1 MHLTKVEIK
10 NLKSLGNFTWELAD
24 GEAPAGWH
32 ILLGDNGS
40 GKSTFL
46 RACAIALMGPKNAMG
61 LRLPWQDW
69 IQYGEKEARINITLT
84 QDYAFD
90 QWTGKGNTT
99 TGKLRAGVKINEQ
112 GITLVDNSPSPN
124 RHIWGGAGWF
134 TSSFGPYRRFSGGNK
149 DHEKLFYSAPK
160 LASHLSLFGED
171 VALSETLD
179 WLKDLHYTKLNDESR
194 GGANSPSGRLLE
206 GIKKFINQ
214 DDFLPNGSKLEEITP
229 RGITFRDPNGENIEI
244 TDLSDG
250 FRSVLS
256 MTLELIR
263 LLSLSFGQNQ
273 LFSSDG
279 TKIVVPGV
287 VIIDEIDVHLHP
299 RWQRT
304 IGPWMTSHFPAV
316 QFIVTTHSPL
326 VCQGAVNGSITR
338 LPSPGGN
345 EKEGRVTGV
354 ALDRLLFGDILE
366 ALSSGA
372 FGEGI
377 ERSEIAKE
385 MFYELATLNVQARRR
400 TLGETEQ
407 ARREELQSI
416 FGSMTEA
423 VGSEHD
429 A

>member
-10 NLKSLGNFTWELAD
+10 NLKSLGNFTWELAGD
-24 GEAPAGWH
+24 DTLTGWH
-32 ILLGDNGS
+32 VLLGDNGS

-69 IQYGEKEARINITLT
+69 VQHGEKEARISIGFT
-84 QDYAFD
+84 QDSVD

-99 TGKLRAGVKINEQ
+99 AGKLRAAVKINEH
-112 GITLVDNSPSPN
+112 GITIAEVSPSPN
-124 RHIWGGAGWF
+124 RHVWGGAGWF

-149 DHEKLFYSAPK
+149 DHEKLFYSTPK

-171 VALSETLD
+171 VALSETLS
-179 WLKDLHYTKLNDESR
+179 WLKDLHYTKLNDESS
-194 GGANSPSGRLLE
+194 GVSNSSSGRLLAN
-206 GIKKFINQ
+206 IKNFINQ
-214 DDFLPNGSKLEEITP
+214 DGFLPNGSKLEEVTP
-229 RGITFRDPNGENIEI
+229 KGITFKDPNGEIIEI
-244 TDLSDG
+244 TELSDG

-263 LLSLSFGQNQ
+263 LLSINFGQGH
-273 LFSSDG
+273 LFSSDS
-279 TKIVVPGV
+279 TQIVVPGV

-299 RWQRT
+299 RWQRA
-304 IGPWMTSHFPAV
+304 IGPWMTTHFPAI
-316 QFIVTTHSPL
+316 QFIVSTHSPL

-338 LPSPGGN
+338 LPSPGGDEN
-345 EKEGRVTGV
+345 EGRVSGV

-385 MFYELATLNVQARRR
+385 MFYELATLNIQSRRR
-400 TLGETEQ
+400 SLNEIELV
-407 ARREELQSI
+407 RRTELQSI
-416 FGSMTEA
+416 FGSMTET
-423 VGSEHD
+423 VGAAGD

>member
-10 NLKSLGNFTWELAD
+10 NLKSLGNFTWELTGDDAL
-24 GEAPAGWH
+24 AGWH
-32 ILLGDNGS
+32 VLLGDNGS

-69 IQYGEKEARINITLT
+69 VQHGEKEARISIGFT
-84 QDYAFD
+84 QDSVD
-90 QWTGKGNTT
+90 QWSQKGNTT
-99 TGKLRAGVKINEQ
+99 AGKLRAAVKITEQ
-112 GITLVDNSPSPN
+112 GITSTEVSPSPN

-149 DHEKLFYSAPK
+149 DHEKLFYSTPK

-171 VALSETLD
+171 VALSETLS
-179 WLKDLHYTKLNDESR
+179 WLKELHYTKLNDESS
-194 GGANSPSGRLLE
+194 GAFKSPAGRLLDS
-206 GIKKFINQ
+206 IKNFINQ
-214 DDFLPNGSKLEEITP
+214 DNFLPNGSKLEEVTP
-229 RGITFRDPNGENIEI
+229 KGITFKDPNGEIIDI
-244 TDLSDG
+244 TELSDG

-263 LLSLSFGQNQ
+263 LISLNYGQSH
-273 LFSSDG
+273 LFSSDS
-279 TKIVVPGV
+279 TSIIVPGV

-304 IGPWMTSHFPAV
+304 IGPWMTTHFPAI

-345 EKEGRVTGV
+345 EKEGRVSGV

-385 MFYELATLNVQARRR
+385 MFYELATLNIQSRRR
-400 TLGETEQ
+400 ELDEVEQ
-407 ARREELQSI
+407 GRRTELQSI
-416 FGSMTEA
+416 FRSMTETVEA
-423 VGSEHD
+423 
-429 A
+429 

>member
-10 NLKSLGNFTWELAD
+10 NLKSLGNFTWELTGD
-24 GEAPAGWH
+24 DTLAGWH
-32 ILLGDNGS
+32 VLLGDNGS

-69 IQYGEKEARINITLT
+69 VQHGEKEARISIGLT
-84 QDYAFD
+84 QDSVD

-99 TGKLRAGVKINEQ
+99 AGKLRAAVKINDQ
-112 GITLVDNSPSPN
+112 GITTAEVSPSPN

-149 DHEKLFYSAPK
+149 DHEKLFYSTPK

-171 VALSETLD
+171 VALSETLG
-179 WLKDLHYTKLNDESR
+179 WLKELHYIKLNDESSGVR
-194 GGANSPSGRLLE
+194 NSSSGRLLDN
-206 GIKKFINQ
+206 IKNFINQ
-214 DDFLPNGSKLEEITP
+214 DDFLPNGSKLEEVNP
-229 RGITFRDPNGENIEI
+229 KGVTFKDPNGEIIEI
-244 TDLSDG
+244 TELSDG

-263 LLSLSFGQNQ
+263 LLSINFGQSH
-273 LFSSDG
+273 LFSSDS
-279 TKIVVPGV
+279 TRIIVPGV

-304 IGPWMTSHFPAV
+304 IGPWMTTHFPNI

-326 VCQGAVNGSITR
+326 VCQGAVSGSITR

-345 EKEGRVTGV
+345 EKEGRVSGV

-385 MFYELATLNVQARRR
+385 MFYELATLNIQSRRR
-400 TLGETEQ
+400 SLDEVELE
-407 ARREELQSI
+407 RRTELQSI
-416 FGSMTEA
+416 FSSMTET
-423 VGSEHD
+423 VG

>member
-1 MHLTKVEIK
+1 MHLVKIEIK
-10 NLKSLGNFTWELAD
+10 NLKSLGNFTWELSAED
-24 GEAPAGWH
+24 SLTGWH
-32 ILLGDNGS
+32 VLLGDNGS

-46 RACAIALMGPKNAMG
+46 RACAIALMGPKNATG
-61 LRLPWQDW
+61 LRLSWQDW
-69 IQYGEKEARINITLT
+69 VQHGEKEARISITVT
-84 QDYAFD
+84 QDSVD

-99 TGKLRAGVKINEQ
+99 SGRLRAAVKINET
-112 GITLVDNSPSPN
+112 GISPTEISPSPN
-124 RHIWGGAGWF
+124 RHVWAGAGWF
-134 TSSFGPYRRFSGGNK
+134 ASSFGPYRRFSGGNK

-179 WLKDLHYTKLNDESR
+179 WLKHLHYSKLNDESS
-194 GGANSPSGRLLE
+194 GVKNSPSGRFLE
-206 GIKKFINQ
+206 NIKNFINQ
-214 DDFLPNGSKLEEITP
+214 DNFLPNGSKLEEVTP
-229 RGITFRDPNGENIEI
+229 NGIIFRDPNGEIIEI
-244 TDLSDG
+244 TELSDG

-263 LLSLSFGQNQ
+263 LLSLNFGPSNI
-273 LFSSDG
+273 FSSDS
-279 TKIVVPGV
+279 TKIVVKGV

-299 RWQRT
+299 RWQRA
-304 IGPWMTSHFPAV
+304 IGPWMTSHFPNI

-338 LPSPGGN
+338 LPPPGGN
-345 EKEGRVTGV
+345 EKEGRITGV

-377 ERSEIAKE
+377 DRSEIAKD
-385 MFYELATLNVQARRR
+385 MFYELATLNVQSRRR
-400 TLGETEQ
+400 SLDNAEQ
-407 ARREELQSI
+407 ERRVELQTI
-416 FGSMTEA
+416 FGSMTETL
-423 VGSEHD
+423 GDERD

>member
-1 MHLTKVEIK
+1 MHLTKIEIK
-10 NLKSLGNFTWELAD
+10 SLKSLGNFTWELASD
-24 GEAPAGWH
+24 ENPAGWH
-32 ILLGDNGS
+32 VLLGDNGS

-61 LRLPWQDW
+61 LRLPWHDW
-69 IQYGEKEARINITLT
+69 IQHGEKEARISISLT
-84 QDYAFD
+84 QDFSFD
-90 QWTGKGNTT
+90 QWAGKGNTT
-99 TGKLRAGVKINEQ
+99 VGKLRAAVKINEQ
-112 GITLVDNSPSPN
+112 GITPVETSPSPN
-124 RHIWGGAGWF
+124 RHVWGGTGWF

-149 DHEKLFYSAPK
+149 DHEKLFYSSPK

-171 VALSETLD
+171 VALSETLG
-179 WLKDLHYTKLNDESR
+179 WLKDLHYSKLDDESR
-194 GGANSPSGRLLE
+194 GIIDSPSGRLL
-206 GIKKFINQ
+206 GSIKNFINQ
-214 DDFLPNGSKLEEITP
+214 DGFLPNGSKLEEVTP
-229 RGITFRDPNGENIEI
+229 KGITFKDPNGNSIEI

-256 MTLELIR
+256 MTLELVR
-263 LLSLSFGQNQ
+263 LFSLGFGQNQ
-273 LFSSDG
+273 LFSKDD

-287 VIIDEIDVHLHP
+287 VIVDEIDVHLHP

-304 IGPWMTSHFPAV
+304 IGPWMTSHFPAI

-338 LPSPGGN
+338 LPSPGSN

-377 ERSEIAKE
+377 ERSEKAKE
-385 MFYELATLNVQARRR
+385 MFYELATLNIQSRRR
-400 TLGETEQ
+400 NLENAEQ

-416 FGSMTEA
+416 FGSMTET
-423 VGSEHD
+423 VREEHN

>member
-10 NLKSLGNFTWELAD
+10 NLKSLGNFTWELTD
-24 GEAPAGWH
+24 GDTLTGWH
-32 ILLGDNGS
+32 VLLGDNGS

-69 IQYGEKEARINITLT
+69 VQHGEKEARINIGLT
-84 QDYAFD
+84 QDSVD

-99 TGKLRAGVKINEQ
+99 AGKLRAAVRINEH
-112 GITLVDNSPSPN
+112 GISTTEVSPSPN

-149 DHEKLFYSAPK
+149 DHEKLFYSTPK

-171 VALSETLD
+171 VALSETLG
-179 WLKDLHYTKLNDESR
+179 WLKELHYTKLNDESS
-194 GGANSPSGRLLE
+194 GNHNSLAGRFLNN
-206 GIKKFINQ
+206 IKNFINQ

-229 RGITFRDPNGENIEI
+229 KGITFKDPNGEVIDI
-244 TDLSDG
+244 TELSDG

-263 LLSLSFGQNQ
+263 LLSINFGQGHI
-273 LFSSDG
+273 FSSDS
-279 TKIVVPGV
+279 TRIIVPGV

-299 RWQRT
+299 RWQRA
-304 IGPWMTSHFPAV
+304 IGPWMTTHFPV
-316 QFIVTTHSPL
+316 IQFIVTTHSPL
-326 VCQGAVNGSITR
+326 VCQGAVKGSITR

-345 EKEGRVTGV
+345 EKEGRVSGV

-377 ERSEIAKE
+377 ERSEIAKD
-385 MFYELATLNVQARRR
+385 MFYELATLNIQSRRR
-400 TLGETEQ
+400 SLNEAELG
-407 ARREELQSI
+407 RRTELQSI
-416 FGSMTEA
+416 FGSM
-423 VGSEHD
+423 SETVD
-429 A
+429 AERDA

>member
-10 NLKSLGNFTWELAD
+10 NLKSLGNFTWELTGD
-24 GEAPAGWH
+24 DTLTGWH
-32 ILLGDNGS
+32 VLLGDNGS

-69 IQYGEKEARINITLT
+69 VQYGEKEARISIGLT
-84 QDYAFD
+84 QDAVD

-99 TGKLRAGVKINEQ
+99 AGKLRAAVKINEH
-112 GITLVDNSPSPN
+112 GITTAEISPSPN

-149 DHEKLFYSAPK
+149 DHEKLFYSTPK

-171 VALSETLD
+171 VALSETLG
-179 WLKDLHYTKLNDESR
+179 WLKELHYTKLSDESS
-194 GGANSPSGRLLE
+194 GVSNSSSGRLLDN
-206 GIKKFINQ
+206 IKSFINQ

-229 RGITFRDPNGENIEI
+229 KGITFKDPNGEIIDI
-244 TDLSDG
+244 TELSDG

-263 LLSLSFGQNQ
+263 LLSINFGQGH
-273 LFSSDG
+273 LFSSDSAQ
-279 TKIVVPGV
+279 IIVPGV

-299 RWQRT
+299 RWQRA
-304 IGPWMTSHFPAV
+304 IGPWMTTHFPAI

-345 EKEGRVTGV
+345 EKEGRVSGV

-385 MFYELATLNVQARRR
+385 MFYELATLNVQSRRR
-400 TLGETEQ
+400 SLDEVEQ
-407 ARREELQSI
+407 GRRTELQSI
-416 FGSMTEA
+416 FGSMTET
-423 VGSEHD
+423 VGAERD

>member
-10 NLKSLGNFTWELAD
+10 NLKSLGNFTWELTGD
-24 GEAPAGWH
+24 DTLTGWH
-32 ILLGDNGS
+32 VLLGDNGS

-69 IQYGEKEARINITLT
+69 VQHREKEARISIGLT
-84 QDYAFD
+84 QDSVD

-99 TGKLRAGVKINEQ
+99 AGKLRAAVKINEH
-112 GITLVDNSPSPN
+112 GITTTEVSPSPN

-149 DHEKLFYSAPK
+149 DHEKLFYSTPK

-171 VALSETLD
+171 VALSETLG
-179 WLKDLHYTKLNDESR
+179 WLKELHYTKLNDESSGIR
-194 GGANSPSGRLLE
+194 NSSSGRLLDN
-206 GIKKFINQ
+206 IKNFINQ

-229 RGITFRDPNGENIEI
+229 KGITFKDPNGEIIDI
-244 TDLSDG
+244 TELSDG

-263 LLSLSFGQNQ
+263 LLSINFGQGH
-273 LFSSDG
+273 LFSSDSAQ
-279 TKIVVPGV
+279 IIVPGV

-299 RWQRT
+299 RWQRA
-304 IGPWMTSHFPAV
+304 IGPWMTTHFPAI

-345 EKEGRVTGV
+345 EKEGRVSGV

-385 MFYELATLNVQARRR
+385 MFYELATLNIQSRRR
-400 TLGETEQ
+400 SLNEVEQ
-407 ARREELQSI
+407 GRRTELQSI
-416 FGSMTEA
+416 FGLMTET
-423 VGSEHD
+423 VGAERD